1 MISDNGKKS
10 TMKKI
15 LHVTESLGG
24 GVATALKGYVQ
35 SSQDHWHFL
44 LATKRDGTHD
54 KMTWLQN
61 LAGLDELP
69 RGFLP
74 AVQTIRAVY
83 KKIQPDWVHLHSSFA
98 GGYGRLA
105 FLPRRK
111 VIYTPH
117 CYAFERRDIDQWQS
131 LVYRLAEQVLC
142 LGSSVIAATSPRE
155 LDLAERMALS
165 QRVQMLPNSALLSDA
180 IIAQRRNYQRGP
192 KLKIVMVGRIS
203 PQKDPG
209 FFLETVK
216 LAQERR
222 LDAEFIWLG
231 GGDAAWEEKLR
242 AAGVNVSGWLEQD
255 EALRRM
261 AACDIY
267 FHTAAWESC
276 PLSVLEAA
284 ALDMVMVCR
293 DSPAIASLPVNPT
306 VPSAKAAVD
315 VFLRLAQNGRM
326 DDYKNINQSLN
337 EDYSA
342 EMQRNALN
350 DLYGA

>member
-35 SSQDHWHFL
+35 SSPDHWHFL
-44 LATKRDGTHD
+44 LATKRDGAHD

-155 LDLAERMALS
+155 LGRTHGFVAARADAAQLRAFKRRHQSAAPELSARTETEDRHGRTHFAAER
-165 QRVQMLPNSALLSDA
+165 
-180 IIAQRRNYQRGP
+180 
-192 KLKIVMVGRIS
+192 
-203 PQKDPG
+203 PG
-209 FFLETVK
+209 LF
-216 LAQERR
+216 
-222 LDAEFIWLG
+222 
-231 GGDAAWEEKLR
+231 
-242 AAGVNVSGWLEQD
+242 
-255 EALRRM
+255 
-261 AACDIY
+261 
-267 FHTAAWESC
+267 
-276 PLSVLEAA
+276 P
-284 ALDMVMVCR
+284 
-293 DSPAIASLPVNPT
+293 
-306 VPSAKAAVD
+306 
-315 VFLRLAQNGRM
+315 
-326 DDYKNINQSLN
+326 
-337 EDYSA
+337 
-342 EMQRNALN
+342 
-350 DLYGA
+350 